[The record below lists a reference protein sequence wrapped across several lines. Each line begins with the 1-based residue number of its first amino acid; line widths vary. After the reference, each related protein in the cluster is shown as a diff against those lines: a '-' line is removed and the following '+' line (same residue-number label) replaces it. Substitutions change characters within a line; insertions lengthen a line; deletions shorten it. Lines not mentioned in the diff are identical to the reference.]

1 MPRYEYRCESTH
13 EIVEVSHPM
22 SETLRTWGEVCERAG
37 IDPGKTPAKTP
48 VEKVVS
54 LASIGGAG
62 PSGGPSAG
70 QSGGAP
76 PHSCGP
82 GCCMGG

>member
-1 MPRYEYRCESTH
+1 MPRYEYRCERTA

-37 IDPGKTPAKTP
+37 IDPGKTPASTP

-62 PSGGPSAG
+62 PSGGPSG
-70 QSGGAP
+70 DGP